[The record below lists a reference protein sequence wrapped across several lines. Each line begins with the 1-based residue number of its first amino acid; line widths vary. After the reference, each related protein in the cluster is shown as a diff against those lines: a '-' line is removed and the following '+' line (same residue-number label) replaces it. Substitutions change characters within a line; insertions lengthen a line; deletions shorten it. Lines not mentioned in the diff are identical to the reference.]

1 METDRERW
9 LYICRYINL
18 FVRWYVATYQRLYV
32 PTYVPKYIQINIFN
46 HVCISGQTIVFT
58 DGYNYLFSYVTT
70 CIQPDNCLY
79 AYTSQS
85 ATKRIYFS
93 LFVTLQKKEKME
105 KKNPVYVAISTQ
117 KGGVGKT
124 SFTVLLASHFYYRS
138 GYNVLVID
146 CDRPQYS
153 IIEMRDRD
161 SEVVMKNDYYKR
173 MAYNQFRELNKRA
186 YPIVRAKAEEAIEVA
201 EEQIEKSE
209 QPFDLVLFD
218 LPGTVNS
225 AGVLKTIAKMN
236 YLFSPICAD
245 KLILTSTLSFL
256 DTLNKELVSRGQTDI
271 KGMYLYWNQVD
282 GREKSELYAI
292 YEKVIGDLGLHLMK
306 TFVPDTK
313 RFRKEMSEGAGKAVF
328 RSTLFPTDRRLMR
341 GSRLEELFDEIKSI
355 LEI

>member
-1 METDRERW
+1 MEIDRNRW
-9 LYICRYINL
+9 LYAIQDIYTPVC
-18 FVRWYVATYQRLYV
+18 WYVATLQRLYV
-32 PTYVPKYIQINIFN
+32 PTYIPEYIQTDIFN
-46 HVCISGQTIVFT
+46 YVCILGQIIVRNG
-58 DGYNYLFSYVTT
+58 GYNYLLLYVVTY
-70 CIQPDNCLY
+70 IHSDN
-79 AYTSQS
+79 YTYRYTFHYTAKSTQ
-85 ATKRIYFS
+85 IL
-93 LFVTLQKKEKME
+93 LFITFQKKEKME

-173 MAYNQFRELNKRA
+173 MAYNQFKELKKRA

-201 EEQIEKSE
+201 EEYIEKSE

-256 DTLNKELVSRGQTDI
+256 DTLNKELVCRGQTDI

-355 LEI
+355 LEL

>member
-1 METDRERW
+1 M
-9 LYICRYINL
+9 
-18 FVRWYVATYQRLYV
+18 
-32 PTYVPKYIQINIFN
+32 
-46 HVCISGQTIVFT
+46 IVHT
-58 DGYNYLFSYVTT
+58 HILST
-70 CIQPDNCLY
+70 IQPMHKFIIIRN
-79 AYTSQS
+79 TS
-85 ATKRIYFS
+85 
-93 LFVTLQKKEKME
+93 KKEKME
-105 KKNPVYVAISTQ
+105 KKNPVYIAISTQ

-153 IIEMRDRD
+153 IVEMRDRD

-173 MAYNQFRELNKRA
+173 MAYNQFRELNKKA
-186 YPIVRAKAEEAIEVA
+186 YPVVRAKAEEAIEIA
-201 EEQIEKSE
+201 EEQMEKSE

-225 AGVLKTIAKMN
+225 AGVLRTIAKMN

-256 DTLNKELVSRGQTDI
+256 DTLNKELVNRGQTDI

-282 GREKSELYAI
+282 GREKSELYCI
-292 YEKVIGDLGLHLMK
+292 YEKVIADLGLHLMK

-313 RFRKEMSEGAGKAVF
+313 RFRKEMSEDSGKAVF
-328 RSTLFPTDRRLMR
+328 RSTLFPADRRLLR

-355 LEI
+355 IKI

>member
-1 METDRERW
+1 
-9 LYICRYINL
+9 
-18 FVRWYVATYQRLYV
+18 
-32 PTYVPKYIQINIFN
+32 
-46 HVCISGQTIVFT
+46 
-58 DGYNYLFSYVTT
+58 
-70 CIQPDNCLY
+70 
-79 AYTSQS
+79 
-85 ATKRIYFS
+85 
-93 LFVTLQKKEKME
+93 ME

-153 IIEMRDRD
+153 IVEMRDRD

-173 MAYNQFRELNKRA
+173 MAYNQFRELKKKA
-186 YPIVRAKAEEAIEVA
+186 YPVIRAKAEEAVEIA
-201 EEQIEKSE
+201 EEHIEKSE

-282 GREKSELYAI
+282 GREKSELYGI
-292 YEKVIGDLGLHLMK
+292 YEKVIRDLGLHLMK

-313 RFRKEMSEGAGKAVF
+313 RFRKEMSEEAGRAVF